1 MQLTKRL
8 SMLEY
13 VHNCGTVASLI
24 ADVVSQYDSVQ
35 LYTDEITYSLYK
47 KHTTTS
53 GKETRSL

>member
-1 MQLTKRL
+1 
-8 SMLEY
+8 MLEY
-13 VHNCGTVASLI
+13 VHNCGTVASII
-24 ADVVSQYDSVQ
+24 ADVISQYDSVQ